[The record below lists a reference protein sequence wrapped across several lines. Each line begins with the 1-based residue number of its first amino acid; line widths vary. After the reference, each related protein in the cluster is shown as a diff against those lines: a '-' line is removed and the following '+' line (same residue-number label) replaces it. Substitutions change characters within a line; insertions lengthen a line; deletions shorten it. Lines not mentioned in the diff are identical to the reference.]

1 MTSSVMEALLLF
13 VVLVFTMTGGSDG
26 AWCVCRQD
34 MSDSTLQKTID
45 YACGAGAD
53 CSPINQNG
61 VCYNPNTVKFHC
73 SYAVNS
79 YYQRKGQNP
88 QACGFAGTAALT
100 QQDPSSNGCTYP
112 AASSAAGTSTGNNNG
127 AGMGTGN
134 GTSPVTGSGAGA
146 GAGNGAFPTPVGTN
160 PVSTTPSTT
169 TPTTSSGTGGV
180 MGGLGPS
187 GNVISTDNN
196 SRRLIPI
203 ADFGSL
209 LNLILSVLVLFRA

>member
-1 MTSSVMEALLLF
+1 MEALVLF

-34 MSDSTLQKTID
+34 TSDSALQKTID

-61 VCYNPNTVKFHC
+61 ACFNPNTVKSHC

-88 QACGFAGTAALT
+88 QACDFAGTAALT

-134 GTSPVTGSGAGA
+134 GASPVTGSGAGT
-146 GAGNGAFPTPVGTN
+146 GNGAFPTPVGTN
-160 PVSTTPSTT
+160 PGSTTPSTT
-169 TPTTSSGTGGV
+169 TPTSSGTGGV

-196 SRRLIPI
+196 SPRLIPI

-209 LNLILSVLVLFRA
+209 LNLILSVLVFFRA